1 MSRFE
6 EIYLRIINEMNS
18 ISNVEPEFIDY
29 NNIVKVIID
38 YSSFI
43 KVMKVKIMNHY

>member
-18 ISNVEPEFIDY
+18 ISNAEPEFIL
-29 NNIVKVIID
+29 N
-38 YSSFI
+38 S
-43 KVMKVKIMNHY
+43 